1 MILAGMPSPLP
12 SEDDLELV
20 QRLTGSAEARL
31 QVVSFFLVGLLLSA
45 LAVKLLWNA
54 VARGLPALP
63 RLSFGRALAGV
74 VLWGL
79 VFVLVLTMISGAR
92 ELMTPGAWKKQ
103 GFTYKLADDA
113 DSPPAALRRRALG
126 ELRQALWHFAAT
138 HGGRFPSAD
147 EATALD
153 AALWEVP
160 ETGGLRFRYAAGP
173 KPGDAAPLV
182 TGPAFDGKRL
192 VLRADGTVAEESP

>member
-12 SEDDLELV
+12 SEEDIEVV

-31 QVVSFFLVGLLLSA
+31 QVVSFFLVGLLLCA
-45 LAVKLLWNA
+45 LAVQLLWNA
-54 VARGLPALP
+54 VARGVPAWP
-63 RLSFGRALAGV
+63 RLSYGRAVAGV

-113 DSPPAALRRRALG
+113 DPSPAALRRRKLD
-126 ELRQALWHFAAT
+126 EVRHALWHFAAT

-147 EATALD
+147 EAGALGE
-153 AALWEVP
+153 AVWMVP

-173 KPGDAAPLV
+173 KPGDADPLV

-192 VLRADGTVAEESP
+192 ILRADGTVAEESP